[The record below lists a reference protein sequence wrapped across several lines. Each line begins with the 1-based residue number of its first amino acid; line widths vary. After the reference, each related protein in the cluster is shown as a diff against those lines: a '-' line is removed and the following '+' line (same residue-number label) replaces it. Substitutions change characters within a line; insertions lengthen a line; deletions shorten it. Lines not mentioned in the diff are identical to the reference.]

1 MRGGA
6 EKLRKQSKAALCYWY
21 VLKCWSIP
29 GTGKVVCSLHGHCFF
44 PSLKDDGRKKPI
56 SDSGRCGDVKM
67 KEEKEA
73 HKTKY
78 AEGI

>member
-1 MRGGA
+1 MGGGA
-6 EKLRKQSKAALCYWY
+6 GKLGKQSKAALCYWS

-29 GTGKVVCSLHGHCFF
+29 GRGTVVCSLHRHCSF

-56 SDSGRCGDVKM
+56 SDAGRCGDVKI

-73 HKTKY
+73 HKSRYT
-78 AEGI
+78 EGI

>member
-1 MRGGA
+1 M
-6 EKLRKQSKAALCYWY
+6 
-21 VLKCWSIP
+21 
-29 GTGKVVCSLHGHCFF
+29 VCSLHGRCFF
-44 PSLKDDGRKKPI
+44 PSLKDDGKKKALILPI
-56 SDSGRCGDVKM
+56 SDFGKRGDVKM

>member
-1 MRGGA
+1 MV
-6 EKLRKQSKAALCYWY
+6 Y
-21 VLKCWSIP
+21 
-29 GTGKVVCSLHGHCFF
+29 SLHRHCFF

-56 SDSGRCGDVKM
+56 SDAGRCGDIKM

-73 HKTKY
+73 RKSRY